1 MFTEH
6 VNQWIWYSFLSTI
19 FFYLLKANKIC
30 MSCFEV
36 NLNFYLNIIVAI
48 LNMKCEF
55 EKVYLLSKIG
65 YYPGKSMYKTK
76 KSKMSSKTS
85 KGLAKYIAQNSNKI
99 RCRIE
104 ILILKVI
111 IQDIQ
116 SSSKEKITLNKSKY
130 VNTVCRSSFRNLYY
144 ISIPALWMPATLL
157 S

>member
-1 MFTEH
+1 
-6 VNQWIWYSFLSTI
+6 
-19 FFYLLKANKIC
+19 

-130 VNTVCRSSFRNLYY
+130 VNTVCRSSFRNLYD
-144 ISIPALWMPATLL
+144 ISIPAL
-157 S
+157 